1 MVQTIQELS
10 DTNTS
15 MRTQFGYR
23 EKNWLQELN
32 AAKATLAD
40 AEAQKE
46 QIRIQL
52 DLLQLKQTTLESK
65 CSHLLHIRQC
75 LVTKFV
81 FSLRM

>member
-1 MVQTIQELS
+1 MAKTIQELS

-15 MRTQFGYR
+15 MRIQFGYR

-32 AAKATLAD
+32 EAKATLVD
-40 AEAQKE
+40 AESQKE

-52 DLLQLKQTTLESK
+52 DLQQLKQATLEST
-65 CSHLLHIRQC
+65 CSRLRNIRQC